1 MHNPLC
7 AAFFHNRVGA
17 AMHTYTAR
25 PERDVMMTNQTR
37 IRPER
42 LLALLSVL
50 AIAMLGVALS
60 TGSGHA
66 GPQDLLALLSDSA
79 DPAARDILLKLRL
92 PRALAAFGTGATLAL
107 AGVLM
112 QVLLRNPLADPYI
125 LGTSGGAAV
134 AALLVMLAG
143 AGGLIID
150 LAAFGGALGSTLL
163 VFLIAR
169 YHGDWAPGRLLLT
182 GVVIAAGWGAIIS
195 LILATAPEANIRGIL
210 FWLMGDFSF
219 ASNPLPSLA
228 VAAAAVVAGLALARS
243 LNVLA
248 TGDQQAT
255 LLGLSVR
262 PVRVSV
268 YLLSAL
274 LTAVAVTTAG
284 TVGFVGLVVPHV
296 VRLLSGANHRTLIP
310 NAALAGGSLL
320 VAADT
325 IARTIAAPRQL
336 PVGAI
341 TAVIGVPLFLFLLGR
356 TISRD

>member
-1 MHNPLC
+1 MI
-7 AAFFHNRVGA
+7 
-17 AMHTYTAR
+17 TTQAR
-25 PERDVMMTNQTR
+25 LAPSRMLFALAV
-37 IRPER
+37 
-42 LLALLSVL
+42 LALASLGL
-50 AIAMLGVALS
+50 ALGI
-60 TGSGHA
+60 GSGHA
-66 GPQDLLALLSDSA
+66 GPADLIDVLSG
-79 DPAARDILLKLRL
+79 AAETSTSDILLKLRL

-134 AALLVMLAG
+134 AALLAMLAG
-143 AGGLIID
+143 AGALVID
-150 LAAFGGALGSTLL
+150 AAAFGGALASTLL

-182 GVVIAAGWGAIIS
+182 GVVIAAGWGAVIS
-195 LILATAPEANIRGIL
+195 LILATAPEANVRGIL

-219 ASNPLPSLA
+219 AGNPAPSLIAAAMA
-228 VAAAAVVAGLALARS
+228 VAAGLVLARS

-248 TGDQQAT
+248 TGDQQAA
-255 LLGLSVR
+255 LLGLRVR
-262 PVRVSV
+262 PVRVSI
-268 YLLSAL
+268 YLLSSM

-284 TVGFVGLVVPHV
+284 TVGFIGLVVPHLC
-296 VRLLSGANHRTLIP
+296 RLVGGADHRTLVP

-320 VAADT
+320 VIADT
-325 IARTIAAPRQL
+325 VARTIAAPRQL

-356 TISRD
+356 TIASRD